1 MVVRFYILAFINYFF
16 FFISTSRLSALEL
29 NCCYY
34 ESKNIGL
41 CAFLVEREIVRG
53 GKSPRS
59 DTRDVRIRLL

>member
-1 MVVRFYILAFINYFF
+1 MVVRFYILAFINYF